1 MRHRAQHH
9 LAQGT
14 SPGRSRLGRRGR
26 RAVTHDFALMITVP
40 FKLTRGIAQ
49 LECASSVGELKDGG
63 NSHRDMTHIQST
75 N

>member
-9 LAQGT
+9 LAQGA
-14 SPGRSRLGRRGR
+14 SPGRSRLGRRAR
-26 RAVTHDFALMITVP
+26 RAVTHDFALMTTVP
-40 FKLTRGIAQ
+40 FNLTRGIAQ

-63 NSHRDMTHIQST
+63 NSHRDMTHIQCT